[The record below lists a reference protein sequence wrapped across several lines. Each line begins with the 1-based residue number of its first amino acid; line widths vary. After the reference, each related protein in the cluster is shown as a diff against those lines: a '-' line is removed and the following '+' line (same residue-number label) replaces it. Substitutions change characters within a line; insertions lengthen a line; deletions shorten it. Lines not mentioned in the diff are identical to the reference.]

1 MELSN
6 RGKQM
11 KIAVSGAAGR
21 MGRRILALSSGRS
34 DIRITGALEAPTHPA
49 QGKDAGEGA
58 GIGNIGVPITFDR
71 QEILKN
77 CDVLID
83 FSAPAVSVANVQA
96 AAAMGRAIVVGTT
109 GFSEDQR
116 KDLNESGPKTRC
128 LIAPNMSVGVNL
140 LFGLVEMAARS
151 LGPNYDVEIVET
163 HHKMKKDAP
172 SGTADKLAR
181 VIAETLGLDLNSS
194 AVYGRHG
201 IIGERKPHEIGIMAL
216 RGGDM
221 VGEHTVM
228 FITEG
233 ERIELTHRAHSRDAL
248 AKGALQAAEWL
259 ISRPNGL
266 YDMQDVLGLKGKK

>member
-1 MELSN
+1 
-6 RGKQM
+6 M

-21 MGRRILALSSGRS
+21 MGRRILALSAGRS
-34 DIRITGALEAPTHPA
+34 DIQITGALEAPTHPA

-58 GIGNIGVPITFDR
+58 GIGPIGVPITSDR

-77 CDVLID
+77 CEILID
-83 FSAPAVSVANVQA
+83 FSAPDVSVANVQA
-96 AAAMGRAIVVGTT
+96 AAAMGKAIVVGTT

-116 KDLNESGPKTRC
+116 KDLNEYGPKTRC
-128 LIAPNMSVGVNL
+128 LVAPNMSVGVNL
-140 LFGLVEMAARS
+140 LFGLVEMTART

-181 VIAETLGLDLNSS
+181 IVAETLSRDLDSS

-201 IIGERKPHEIGIMAL
+201 IIGERKPQEIGVMAL
-216 RGGDM
+216 RGGDII
-221 VGEHTVM
+221 GEHTVM

-233 ERIELTHRAHSRDAL
+233 ERIELTHRAHNRDAL
-248 AKGALQAAEWL
+248 AKGALQAAVWL

>member
-1 MELSN
+1 
-6 RGKQM
+6 M

-21 MGRRILALSSGRS
+21 MGRRILALSAGRS
-34 DIRITGALEAPTHPA
+34 DIQITGALEAPTHPA

-58 GIGNIGVPITFDR
+58 GIGPIGVPITSDR

-77 CDVLID
+77 CEILID
-83 FSAPAVSVANVQA
+83 FSAPDVSVANVQA
-96 AAAMGRAIVVGTT
+96 AAAMGKAIVVGTT

-116 KDLNESGPKTRC
+116 KDLNEYGPKTRC

-140 LFGLVEMAARS
+140 LFGLVEMTART

-181 VIAETLGLDLNSS
+181 IVAETLSRDLDSS

-201 IIGERKPHEIGIMAL
+201 IIGERKPQEIGVMAL
-216 RGGDM
+216 RGGDI

-233 ERIELTHRAHSRDAL
+233 ERIELTHRAHNRDAL
-248 AKGALQAAEWL
+248 AKGALQAAVWL

>member
-1 MELSN
+1 M
-6 RGKQM
+6 R
-11 KIAVSGAAGR
+11 IAVSGAAGR

-34 DIRITGALEAPTHPA
+34 DIQITGALEAPTHPA

-58 GIGNIGVPITFDR
+58 GIGAIGVPITSDL

-77 CDVLID
+77 CEVLID
-83 FSAPAVSVANVQA
+83 FSAPAVSVKNVQA
-96 AAAMGRAIVVGTT
+96 AAAMGKAIVVGTT
-109 GFSEDQR
+109 GFSDDQR
-116 KDLNESGPKTRC
+116 KDLSESGPKTRC
-128 LIAPNMSVGVNL
+128 LIAPNMSLGVNL
-140 LFGLVEMAARS
+140 LFGLVEMTARS

-181 VIAETLGLDLNSS
+181 VIAETLSIDLSSS

-201 IIGERKPHEIGIMAL
+201 IIGERKPQEIGIMAL
-216 RGGDM
+216 RGGDI

-233 ERIELTHRAHSRDAL
+233 ERIELTHRAHSRDAF
-248 AKGALQAAEWL
+248 AKGALQAASWL

>member
-1 MELSN
+1 
-6 RGKQM
+6 M

-21 MGRRILALSSGRS
+21 MGRRILALSAGRS
-34 DIRITGALEAPTHPA
+34 DIQITGALEAPTYPA

-58 GIGNIGVPITFDR
+58 GIGPIGVPITSDR

-77 CDVLID
+77 CEILID
-83 FSAPAVSVANVQA
+83 FSAPDVSVANVQA
-96 AAAMGRAIVVGTT
+96 AAAMGKAIVVGTT

-116 KDLNESGPKTRC
+116 KDLNEYGPKTRC

-140 LFGLVEMAARS
+140 LFGLVEMTART

-181 VIAETLGLDLNSS
+181 IVAETLSRDLDSS

-201 IIGERKPHEIGIMAL
+201 IIGERKPQEIGVMAL
-216 RGGDM
+216 RGGDI

-233 ERIELTHRAHSRDAL
+233 ERIELTHRAHNRDAL
-248 AKGALQAAEWL
+248 AKGALQAAVWL